1 MLKAKHKGFPSG
13 VFATQPGGKSIV
25 APCFVLDLVF
35 PLPFPLPL
43 AYLFGRSVPSDVGL
57 LSGLGAA
64 GAFGAG
70 LDGSGIRYGISSGD
84 VRRLFNSASK
94 GVVVDPGSD
103 CNFPTRLLEALM
115 NICLSHS
122 TICWSDT
129 DEKPDG

>member
-1 MLKAKHKGFPSG
+1 M
-13 VFATQPGGKSIV
+13 VR
-25 APCFVLDLVF
+25 CFDLDFVF
-35 PLPFPLPL
+35 PFPFPLPL

-64 GAFGAG
+64 GALGAG
-70 LDGSGIRYGISSGD
+70 FDGNGIRYGISSGD
-84 VRRLFNSASK
+84 VRRLLSSVSN
-94 GVVVDPGSD
+94 GVLVEPGSD

-122 TICWSDT
+122 MICWSDT